1 VTPTTDEPIV
11 PSVPN
16 VRDPDDAH
24 SGAHSGAPDAADA
37 ADAADATAQRAMQ
50 QLLTDRPRGF
60 AFFRAVHVLSRLHPE
75 RNPIGEWHDPSTE
88 IIRFVVPPSLAFPPT
103 EITSL
108 DLTEL
113 DANRPARMGVAFFGL
128 TGPQGVMPHAYTQH
142 VADRTRA
149 RDTAMRDF
157 LDMFHHRLI
166 SLFYRAWARHR
177 FVESV
182 ESGRPDRLRDHL
194 LDLIGFGTKGVQN
207 RSAVRDD
214 SLAYYAGLL
223 AARPRSATG
232 LAQLVADYFAVRAVV
247 EQFVGA
253 WRTLGS
259 TGRFDVGA
267 DSDDGRLGFGVVGDA
282 VWDPQA
288 RVRLRLGPL
297 TRRQFDDFLPSG
309 SAHAALVAL
318 ARLYADEQVGVEA
331 QLVLKRDDVPGVR
344 LGAPDIPTLGL
355 GTWLRVHPMQRDP
368 DETVLLLC

>member
-1 VTPTTDEPIV
+1 MTPATDEPLTTTA
-11 PSVPN
+11 P
-16 VRDPDDAH
+16 DPDDTSA
-24 SGAHSGAPDAADA
+24 STPDEGAA
-37 ADAADATAQRAMQ
+37 AQRAMQ

-60 AFFRAVHVLSRLHPE
+60 AFFRAVHVLSRLHPN

-88 IIRFVVPPSLAFPPT
+88 IMRFVVPPSLSFPPT

-113 DANRPARMGVAFFGL
+113 DENRPARMGVAFFGL

-223 AARPRSATG
+223 AARPRSAAG

-253 WRTLGS
+253 WRTLAT

-297 TRRQFDDFLPSG
+297 TRRQFDDFLPGG
-309 SAHAALVAL
+309 SAHASLVAL

-331 QLVLKRDDVPGVR
+331 QLVLRRDDVPGVQ
-344 LGAPDIPTLGL
+344 LGASDIPTLGL
-355 GTWLRVHPMQRDP
+355 GTWLRVRPMQRDP